1 MASLSRP
8 RTLRPSQRHGLA
20 AGGSH
25 GGADTGMNLRD
36 LPPTLTVEQTGQL
49 LGISRY
55 AAYRAAATGE
65 LPILRLG
72 RRLLVPTP
80 RLLRMLGVD
89 STPDESMVEAS

>member
-1 MASLSRP
+1 
-8 RTLRPSQRHGLA
+8 
-20 AGGSH
+20 
-25 GGADTGMNLRD
+25 MNLRD
-36 LPPTLTVEQTGQL
+36 LPPTLTVEQAGEL

-55 AAYRAAATGE
+55 AAYRAAAAGE

-89 STPDESMVEAS
+89 SSAGEPMVGAS